1 MAQHALSSGTP
12 RGRVL
17 FGLLD
22 ADGWT
27 WASLKA
33 AFWFVVM
40 ILLLGYLP
48 DRAYY
53 FTVFQTIDLGVQVWT
68 PVNLCPPSNQNLPCP
83 PPTGSA
89 LPWQPAPA
97 ELSLPAARVDGSL
110 VQAGSNLL
118 YIGGSDG
125 TAAKADVYVSALVNG
140 STFDKWQPGPALPEP
155 RANAA
160 AIFLN
165 GSVFVFGGDDASGK
179 PTTTAYVLTPNADT
193 GALGTWQTA
202 DAAKLPITLPAAR
215 AGEAVVAAPDG
226 LILVGGNDGTSPVRS
241 VWKST
246 LDKSSKLT
254 AWQPNADLAQAVDK
268 PVAALNGSTLWVI
281 GGSDASGATRLVQR
295 GDVGTSGAA
304 GSAVTRWATPVDPN
318 SSQNLPA
325 PRTDAAGFLANGT
338 LYVIGGR
345 DGSTQHG
352 ELYWAIP
359 DASGNIPEW
368 KHLAASDL
376 PAEGL
381 SGSGVAVSGPI
392 AFLVGGRTSA
402 GLVAGAARSNLAP
415 LPPFFQLGI
424 AGATIPALAIQGEV
438 GQQLGYLNAFG
449 VGTVDFV
456 LLVVIGW
463 AYAHKDTVRAMRQ
476 RLRARRE
483 GRR

>member
-1 MAQHALSSGTP
+1 MAQQALSSGKP

-27 WASLKA
+27 WASVKA

-68 PVNLCPPSNQNLPCP
+68 PVNLCPPSNQGLPCP

-97 ELSLPAARVDGSL
+97 ELSLPAPRVDGAL

-125 TAAKADVYVSALVNG
+125 TTATADVYVSPLVNG
-140 STFDKWQPGPALPEP
+140 STFDKWQAGPALPAP
-155 RANAA
+155 RSNAA
-160 AIFLN
+160 AIFLD
-165 GSVFVFGGDDASGK
+165 GSVYVFGGDDASGK
-179 PTTTAYVLTPNADT
+179 PTTTAYVLTPNTDT
-193 GALGTWQTA
+193 GALGDWQAA
-202 DAAKLPITLPAAR
+202 DAAKLPIDLPAAR
-215 AGEAVVAAPDG
+215 AGSAVVAAPDG
-226 LILVGGNDGTSPVRS
+226 LILVGGTDGTAPVKS

-246 LDKSSKLT
+246 VDKASKLT
-254 AWQPNADLAQAVDK
+254 AWQPNAELAQAVDK
-268 PVAALNGSTLWVI
+268 PAAALSGNALWVL
-281 GGSDASGATRLVQR
+281 GGTDANGATRLVQR
-295 GDVGTSGAA
+295 GDVGTTSA

-318 SSQNLPA
+318 GSENLPA

-338 LYVIGGR
+338 LYLVGGS
-345 DGSTQHG
+345 DGTTPKG
-352 ELYWAIP
+352 ELWWAIP

-376 PAEGL
+376 PPEGL
-381 SGSGVAVSGPI
+381 SGSGVAVSGPT

-402 GLVAGAARSNLAP
+402 GLVAGAARANLAP

-424 AGATIPALAIQGEV
+424 AGVTIPALAIGGEV

-449 VGTVDFV
+449 VGTIDFV

-463 AYAHKDTVRAMRQ
+463 AYAHKDQVRAMRE

-483 GRR
+483 GRG